1 MKRLLY
7 LLIGLSIN
15 IGLLSAQVSRV
26 TGVVKSAEDD
36 LPIIGA
42 TVLVEGTGLG
52 TVTDMDGKFEIT
64 NIPSKAKTLMIS
76 FVGMVTQRVQIK
88 SGVMNIILEGDT
100 KLLDEVVVVG
110 YGTQRREAK
119 TGSISTVKSE
129 QIENI
134 PALSVDKMLAGKM
147 AGVQITATSGQPG
160 ANSQIR
166 IRGISSINA
175 GNEPLYVVDGV
186 AVMTG
191 DQSYFMNTSNA
202 IASINPSDIE
212 SITVLKDAAAASIYG
227 SRAANGVILITT
239 KSGKEGKSRFTAR
252 AKFGITNLANDNDY
266 GVMSG
271 EQLLN
276 YYRTALTNAGKN
288 PDEMYPMSVL
298 EKPMTD
304 WMNHL
309 TRTGTTQEYEI
320 NATGGNNKTSYY
332 SSLSYNKTEGIAY
345 GIDYSTFRAR
355 VNVDH
360 ELNKY
365 LKTGARVNVSY
376 SDANDIPMQDLYY
389 SNPIFA
395 GMTIRPWT
403 PAYNEDGTHN
413 VDISEN
419 SYTNPRAV
427 AEYDIQNEKQYRFNG
442 SMYLE
447 WKPIEQLTLRTT
459 DAAEMTFGEGARYW
473 APETSQGAATLQ
485 SSTTTWRLLT
495 TSNTATFEDLYADK
509 HSVRVMV
516 GQEATQNYR
525 VYNYVY
531 APNVDPNISYPQ
543 TSPAD
548 GNLSAS
554 TSPYTSSL
562 MSFFGVADYNFD
574 SRYYLQASLRYDGS
588 SKFGKN
594 SQWGL
599 FWALG
604 ASWNLHNEGFLKD
617 SNWVDMLKLRAN
629 YGVNGNNNINDYMQ
643 YGVYSSTTANGATGW
658 LPSSPAND
666 DLSWEKNYAWNVGV
680 DFNFLKRF
688 GVNVDV
694 YSRKTTDML
703 LKRPVSSTS
712 GFTSLMRNVG
722 SLRNTGV
729 EFQFDAT
736 ILDTKDIRWNAT
748 LNLAHN
754 KSKILDLDGDE
765 EIYYAGDTFLKHIVG
780 ESMYSFWLRE
790 YGGVNP
796 ATGEAM
802 WVTEDGTL
810 SNQLSKAHYINA
822 GSPEPKLTGG
832 LSTDVTWKGLTF
844 SIQFEGKF
852 GNKVLIGEN
861 SYLKSDGS
869 YLNMNLAKSMA
880 NYWQQ
885 PGDTN
890 CNPKPI
896 ANNATGSNRS
906 ASTRFLEDGSYVR
919 IKDITLAYNLPKKW
933 LKPLGMNNLKVFA
946 SGLNVYTFHDVDFW
960 DPERGIE
967 GIGYGIYP
975 MCKSFMFG
983 LDVSF

>member
-1 MKRLLY
+1 
-7 LLIGLSIN
+7 
-15 IGLLSAQVSRV
+15 
-26 TGVVKSAEDD
+26 
-36 LPIIGA
+36 
-42 TVLVEGTGLG
+42 
-52 TVTDMDGKFEIT
+52 
-64 NIPSKAKTLMIS
+64 MIS
-76 FVGMVTQRVQIK
+76 FVGMVSQRVQIK

-119 TGSISTVKSE
+119 TGSISSVKSE
-129 QIENI
+129 QIENV
-134 PALSVDKMLAGKM
+134 PALSVDKMLSGKM

-186 AVMTG
+186 AVMSG
-191 DQSYFMNTSNA
+191 DQSYFTNTSNA

-266 GVMSG
+266 GMMNG

-276 YYRTALTNAGKN
+276 YYRTALTNAGQN
-288 PDEMYPMSVL
+288 PDDMYPMSIL
-298 EKPMTD
+298 DKPMTD
-304 WMNHL
+304 WMDHL

-320 NATGGNNKTSYY
+320 NATGGNDKTSYY

-360 ELNKY
+360 QLSKY
-365 LKTGARVNVSY
+365 LKTGARVNVAY
-376 SDANDIPMQDLYY
+376 SDADDIPMQNLYY

-395 GMTIRPWT
+395 GMTILPWT

-413 VDISEN
+413 VDIVEN
-419 SYTNPRAV
+419 AYTNPRAT
-427 AEYDIQNEKQYRFNG
+427 AIYDKQNEKQYRFNG

-459 DAAEMTFGEGARYW
+459 DAAEMTFGEGIRYW
-473 APETSQGAATLQ
+473 APETNQGSSTLQ
-485 SSTTTWRLLT
+485 SSKSIYRLLT

-516 GQEATQNYR
+516 GQEATQRYTQ
-525 VYNYVY
+525 YDYVY

-543 TSPAD
+543 TSPANGD
-548 GNLSAS
+548 LEAS
-554 TSPYTSSL
+554 YYPYTSSL

-574 SRYYLQASLRYDGS
+574 SRYYLQASLRFDGS

-594 SQWGL
+594 SQWGT
-599 FWALG
+599 FWAIG
-604 ASWNLHNEGFLKD
+604 TSWNIHNEAFMED
-617 SNWVDMLKLRAN
+617 TEWIDMLKLRAN
-629 YGVNGNNNINDYMQ
+629 YGVNGNNNIDDYMQ
-643 YGVYSSTTANGATGW
+643 YGVYAPTATNGGSGW

-666 DLSWEKNYAWNVGV
+666 DLSWEKNYAWNVGA
-680 DFNFLKRF
+680 DINFLKRF
-688 GVNVDV
+688 SANIDV
-694 YSRKTTDML
+694 YSRKTTDL
-703 LKRPVSSTS
+703 LLDRPVSATS

-736 ILDTKDIRWNAT
+736 IIDKGDWRWNAT

-765 EIYYAGDTFLKHIVG
+765 RITYANNARLAHIVG
-780 ESMYSFWLRE
+780 ESMYTFWLRE
-790 YGGVNP
+790 YAGVNP
-796 ATGEAM
+796 ATGDAM
-802 WVTEDGTL
+802 WVAEDGSLT
-810 SNQLSKAHYINA
+810 NQYSEGRYINA

-832 LSTDVTWKGLTF
+832 LSTDVSWKGISF
-844 SIQFEGKF
+844 SVQFEGKF

-861 SYLKSDGS
+861 SYLKSDGWS
-869 YLNMNLAKSMA
+869 MTMNQAKSQL
-880 NYWQQ
+880 NYWQK

-890 CNPKPI
+890 CNPKPV
-896 ANNATGSNRS
+896 ADNASNS
-906 ASTRFLEDGSYVR
+906 NGTYNTRFLEDGSYVR
-919 IKDITLAYNLPKKW
+919 IKDITLSYNLPKKW

-960 DPERGIE
+960 DPERGVD
-967 GIGYGIYP
+967 GTGYGIYP

-983 LDVSF
+983 LDLSF